1 MTPAIKLLEKHGIAH
16 SVNAY
21 ETDTSDRNF
30 GEKAAAALGQDPH
43 QVFKTL
49 LVVLDT
55 DLQNPAVA
63 IVPVANQLDTKRLAA
78 TLGARRAEM
87 ADPKLAE
94 RKTGYQV
101 GGISPIAQRQTLVTI
116 IDETAQL
123 FDQIF
128 VSAGRRGLQLALAPE
143 DLAALCQA
151 RFADICRSA

>member
-1 MTPAIKLLEKHGIAH
+1 MTPAIKLLEKNGITH
-16 SVNAY
+16 SVDTY
-21 ETDTSDRNF
+21 QTDAADRNF
-30 GEKAAAALGQDPH
+30 GEKAAAALGRDPH

-49 LVVLDT
+49 LVVVDADT
-55 DLQNPAVA
+55 QNPVVA

-78 TLGARRAEM
+78 ALGARRAQM

-101 GGISPIAQRQTLVTI
+101 GGISPIAQKQTLVTV

-128 VSAGRRGLQLALAPE
+128 VSAGRRGLELGLAPE
-143 DLAALCQA
+143 DLATLCQA
-151 RFADICRSA
+151 RFADICKPE